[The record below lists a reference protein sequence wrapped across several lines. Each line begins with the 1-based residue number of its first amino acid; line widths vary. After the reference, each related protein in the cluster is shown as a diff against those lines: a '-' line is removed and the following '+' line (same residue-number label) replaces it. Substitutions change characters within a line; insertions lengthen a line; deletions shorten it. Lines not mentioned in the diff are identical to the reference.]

1 MVQKIT
7 KRLQTGC
14 WMAAATVAMFFAAV
28 SPATAQ
34 QATNN
39 STTSAGN
46 GSTVIIQNG
55 SETLS
60 QLTANN
66 SSGLGSLLEA
76 GGTGSPLMDL
86 FAALVWMPFKIL
98 ATQLLEMVATVL
110 THTPAVASNPAVQ
123 SVHGLTFQVAL
134 AFTGLAVVATGIL
147 YMMGPVFG
155 LTFRQVRM
163 VLPRIIVALVF
174 AAVSLELLQYSVDA
188 TNALT
193 RAFAPSELAFT
204 DAQLAGVAVQLVVV
218 WLVQAILLLVVVV
231 MFVIRDVYLLFAAAI
246 SPLLA
251 IAWAFPKSRRFA
263 DNFIS
268 GWWAAL
274 AMAPLDVLVLRFSA
288 ELMKMQGTGL
298 QGVSN
303 WVFGIAAYSL
313 LIIIPLNLYGMA
325 QSAVGQA
332 YLIGRGAKRRY
343 RDYRRADRNDGNLE
357 TRPPR
362 GGSGSSRGDNKFGD
376 KTWRFEDD

>member
-1 MVQKIT
+1 
-7 KRLQTGC
+7 
-14 WMAAATVAMFFAAV
+14 MAAATVVMFFSAV

-55 SETLS
+55 SEMLS

-98 ATQLLEMVATVL
+98 ATQLLEMVAAVL
-110 THTPAVASNPAVQ
+110 THTPAVASNPTVQ

-147 YMMGPVFG
+147 HMTGPVFG

-163 VLPRIIVALVF
+163 ELPRIIVALVF

-204 DAQLAGVAVQLVVV
+204 DAQLAGFAVQLVVV

-343 RDYRRADRNDGNLE
+343 RDYRRADRNDGNSG

-376 KTWRFEDD
+376 ETWRFEDD